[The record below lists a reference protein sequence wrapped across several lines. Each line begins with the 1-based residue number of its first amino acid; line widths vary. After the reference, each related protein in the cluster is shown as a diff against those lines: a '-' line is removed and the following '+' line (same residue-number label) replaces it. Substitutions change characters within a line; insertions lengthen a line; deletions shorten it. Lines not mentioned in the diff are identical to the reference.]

1 MKRRF
6 FIRRFLRYLMLLM
19 VPTILIFSFAMIS
32 FNYQLDRS
40 LDARAKNTL
49 SSVNNS
55 LEMMVSNVA
64 YQNEQLTNNAYTL
77 IALKRLMQRE
87 TRIPYSDAI
96 YLRNIKS
103 TLSSIIRAYP
113 YIQSVYLYLDGYNN
127 YFSSDYGLEQ
137 LQPKGKNNWYS
148 SYRSMSSDEESL
160 METRAAADTGYGR
173 SMITIYQKM
182 KLQKGVVVMN
192 IDVGAYL
199 ASLDAIL
206 QKDNET
212 VLYLDKKDQLIL
224 AWNDENGAAD
234 SFSGTK
240 FKNSGQ
246 ENSWKKI
253 NGKSY
258 LVHTAVN
265 DQYDLLLVS
274 LISRQAKMNNIIQV
288 AGAFLA
294 VFVLNTIAMMAL
306 AYTTTVRTFRQIE
319 YMIQVFYDA
328 ESGIYPSGPR
338 QEVKDEYDILMNNII
353 YLFLNTVKLQTEL
366 TEKRHNQE
374 VAELTALQLQI
385 NPHFLY
391 NTLDT
396 IYMLA
401 RINGEEKTMKMIQA
415 LSKYLRLSLS
425 KGREIVTVED
435 ELENVKSYMEIQ
447 QIRNENLFHYEIEC
461 GEELKTRWILKL
473 ILQPIVEN
481 AVKYGFC
488 DIFEGGLI
496 RISVTEQAGQLTFSV
511 YNNGTPMEEQMAEKL
526 NGLSEIPVSK
536 MKDSFEDKK
545 HGYGVINIITRLRL
559 KYGEDVRVFYES
571 DTNGTVCVIQI
582 PDDGKENSEQ

>member
-294 VFVLNTIAMMAL
+294 VFVLNIIAMMAL

-328 ESGIYPSGPR
+328 ESGVYPSEPR

-353 YLFLNTVKLQTEL
+353 YLFSHLHICL
-366 TEKRHNQE
+366 
-374 VAELTALQLQI
+374 
-385 NPHFLY
+385 
-391 NTLDT
+391 
-396 IYMLA
+396 
-401 RINGEEKTMKMIQA
+401 
-415 LSKYLRLSLS
+415 
-425 KGREIVTVED
+425 
-435 ELENVKSYMEIQ
+435 
-447 QIRNENLFHYEIEC
+447 
-461 GEELKTRWILKL
+461 
-473 ILQPIVEN
+473 
-481 AVKYGFC
+481 
-488 DIFEGGLI
+488 
-496 RISVTEQAGQLTFSV
+496 
-511 YNNGTPMEEQMAEKL
+511 
-526 NGLSEIPVSK
+526 
-536 MKDSFEDKK
+536 
-545 HGYGVINIITRLRL
+545 
-559 KYGEDVRVFYES
+559 
-571 DTNGTVCVIQI
+571 
-582 PDDGKENSEQ
+582 

>member
-294 VFVLNTIAMMAL
+294 VFVLNIIAMMAL
-306 AYTTTVRTFRQIE
+306 ACTTTVRTFRQIE

-328 ESGIYPSGPR
+328 ESGVYPSGPR

-385 NPHFLY
+385 NPHFLF
-391 NTLDT
+391 NTLNALYGLVLTKSNKTESAFIKFSNILKYMYAQTTMET
-396 IYMLA
+396 IS
-401 RINGEEKTMKMIQA
+401 INNEVEYIRQYVD
-415 LSKYLRLSLS
+415 LQSLRLN
-425 KGREIVTVED
+425 KHTQVVFETQIDD
-435 ELENVKSYMEIQ
+435 EHAKIPPM
-447 QIRNENLFHYEIEC
+447 
-461 GEELKTRWILKL
+461 IL
-473 ILQPIVEN
+473 ITFVEN
-481 AVKYGFC
+481 SFKYGVSSDTDCTIFIRIIVKEGQL
-488 DIFEGGLI
+488 IFE
-496 RISVTEQAGQLTFSV
+496 TE
-511 YNNGTPMEEQMAEKL
+511 NMIM
-526 NGLSEIPVSK
+526 
-536 MKDSFEDKK
+536 
-545 HGYGVINIITRLRL
+545 
-559 KYGEDVRVFYES
+559 
-571 DTNGTVCVIQI
+571 
-582 PDDGKENSEQ
+582 KENHQNPHAIGIDNCRKRLELLYPNRFVLLTKEENGYFKTYLNIQLR

>member
-294 VFVLNTIAMMAL
+294 VFVLNIIAMMAL

-328 ESGIYPSGPR
+328 ESGVYPSGPR

-385 NPHFLY
+385 NPHFLF
-391 NTLDT
+391 NTLQTLQFQVQSGASSEESVT
-396 IYMLA
+396 ILEYLSDILKYALA
-401 RINGEEKTMKMIQA
+401 DATETI
-415 LSKYLRLSLS
+415 SLR
-425 KGREIVTVED
+425 
-435 ELENVKSYMEIQ
+435 
-447 QIRNENLFHYEIEC
+447 
-461 GEELKTRWILKL
+461 EELLYLKKYVAIQKFRFGEKFIIYYEVDEEL
-473 ILQPIVEN
+473 MDLRVFRLMLQPLVEN
-481 AVKYGFC
+481 SILHGVRYKEDRGYIKVQIFC
-488 DIFEGGLI
+488 RGGK
-496 RISVTEQAGQLTFSV
+496 V
-511 YNNGTPMEEQMAEKL
+511 YFRVVDNG
-526 NGLSEIPVSK
+526 V
-536 MKDSFEDKK
+536 
-545 HGYGVINIITRLRL
+545 
-559 KYGEDVRVFYES
+559 
-571 DTNGTVCVIQI
+571 
-582 PDDGKENSEQ
+582 

>member
-1 MKRRF
+1 MKRKF

-77 IALKRLMQRE
+77 IALKRLMKRE

-148 SYRSMSSDEESL
+148 SYRSMRSDEESL

-234 SFSGTK
+234 SFSGTE

-328 ESGIYPSGPR
+328 ESGVYPSEPR
-338 QEVKDEYDILMNNII
+338 QEVKDEY
-353 YLFLNTVKLQTEL
+353 KQTEGNPEIKNRIKSL
-366 TEKRHNQE
+366 QRQMASSRMMQKVPQADVIIRNPTHVAIALKYDPDHDNAPVVLAKGLDELALRIVKVGEENNVYTIENKPLARAMYNSCE
-374 VAELTALQLQI
+374 LDRPIPSEFYTAVAEILVY
-385 NPHFLY
+385 LY
-391 NTLDT
+391 KQD
-396 IYMLA
+396 
-401 RINGEEKTMKMIQA
+401 NGKNK
-415 LSKYLRLSLS
+415 
-425 KGREIVTVED
+425 
-435 ELENVKSYMEIQ
+435 
-447 QIRNENLFHYEIEC
+447 
-461 GEELKTRWILKL
+461 
-473 ILQPIVEN
+473 
-481 AVKYGFC
+481 
-488 DIFEGGLI
+488 
-496 RISVTEQAGQLTFSV
+496 
-511 YNNGTPMEEQMAEKL
+511 
-526 NGLSEIPVSK
+526 
-536 MKDSFEDKK
+536 DKK
-545 HGYGVINIITRLRL
+545 
-559 KYGEDVRVFYES
+559 
-571 DTNGTVCVIQI
+571 
-582 PDDGKENSEQ
+582 